1 MKSNILLFGPFSKNG
16 LAWSNFGAPPL
27 GVHRIASYLRKNNH
41 KVDVVD
47 PDLEQISEKGFQDL
61 VSQTKYDFI
70 GISPTHLTLENDLSL
85 TYLASRYS
93 PQSVVVAGG
102 QEATF
107 AHDLIFDNS
116 PVDIIVRGEGE
127 KPMLSIAETN
137 SNGKLSHRF
146 SKIPGLII
154 KENRK
159 LTHTGAASPLNS
171 NEFEEITT
179 GIDFK
184 DIPYN
189 KYWERTRSLYE
200 EDLANPAL
208 RKKRLQEIYAM
219 RLFETN
225 YCPRG
230 CAFCSSTNFQNTA
243 AEKKGTK
250 VVSLSP
256 EAFIRLI
263 ESAYLAY
270 PSLKRTLIQSDNFL
284 DSNNPLRLKRISEMI
299 KQKMGETLPEELS
312 FICQSRV
319 DNVTPEKLG
328 YLREANF
335 VMIGFGVESF
345 SKRMLDELNKRVEPQ
360 KAKQT
365 ISNTLSAG
373 ILPYINVILTS
384 PKSTPYD
391 LFHTIDRCIDYL
403 DQGAEVGSYLCVIPI
418 PGSAF
423 DSNPEIQH
431 LIESVRVKIPH
442 TNRTLSKKFRILPE
456 NPLLQDLIYRFDDVV
471 NTRKAEYA
479 EKYNIRHIPARVN
492 TLITFSTLYSLAK
505 ELRVPKYG
513 DAADKQIQR
522 IENVMSR
529 I

>member
-1 MKSNILLFGPFSKNG
+1 MKSKILLFGPFSKDG

-27 GVHRIASYLRKNNH
+27 GIHRIASYLRKNNH

-47 PDLEQISEKGFQDL
+47 PDLEHISEESFQEL
-61 VSQTKYDFI
+61 VSQTRYDFI

-85 TYLASRYS
+85 AYLALKYS
-93 PQSVVVAGG
+93 PESIVVAGG

-116 PVDIIVRGEGE
+116 PVNLVVRGEGE
-127 KPMLSIAETN
+127 KPMLSIAEAKPE
-137 SNGKLSHRF
+137 GKLMQRF
-146 SKIPGLII
+146 GKIPGLII
-154 KENRK
+154 KENGK
-159 LTHTGAASPLNS
+159 LTDTGGAAPLNS
-171 NEFEEITT
+171 SEFEEITL

-189 KYWERTRSLYE
+189 KYWDRTRGLYE
-200 EDLANPAL
+200 EDLNDVAL

-230 CAFCSSTNFQNTA
+230 CAFCSSTNFQNA
-243 AEKKGTK
+243 AAGKKGTK

-256 EAFIRLI
+256 EAFIRMI

-270 PSLKRTLIQSDNFL
+270 PSLKRALIQSDNFL
-284 DSNNPLRLKRISEMI
+284 DSNNSLRLKRISEMI
-299 KQKMGETLPEELS
+299 KQRRGETLPEELS

-345 SKRMLDELNKRVEPQ
+345 SKRMLDEFNKRVEPQ

-391 LFHTIDRCIDYL
+391 LFHTIDRCVDYVV
-403 DQGAEVGSYLCVIPI
+403 QGAEVGSYLCVIPI

-431 LIESVRVKIPH
+431 LVESDEVKIPY
-442 TNRTLSKKFRILPE
+442 TNKSLLKKVRILPQD
-456 NPLLQDLIYRFDDVV
+456 PLLKELVYRFNEVIDD
-471 NTRKAEYA
+471 RKTEFA
-479 EKYNIRHIPARVN
+479 EKYNIKHIPARVN
-492 TLITFSTLYSLAK
+492 TLVTFSTLYSLAK
-505 ELRVPKYG
+505 ELKIPKYG
-513 DAADKQIQR
+513 DGADKQVQR
-522 IENVMSR
+522 IESMLSR
-529 I
+529 M